1 MEENIENQS
10 VAIDE
15 ETKKELEKRKKN
27 VFKFFLYSVL
37 VITVFAAGFIV
48 YNMYPKFDF
57 EVKDKFFES
66 NMVDTTLN
74 EEIVNI
80 ESNDNQQTN
89 TEGLNK
95 NNNKEIGSKIN
106 DKENNNNKV
115 KDIAL
120 YHVIAFS
127 GNDKK
132 NVQKYMKK
140 FKLKDF
146 KCTLLENNGNI
157 RLSIKSFSNYQ
168 DAKRFAKKCKIKYKT
183 LCKDVWVLNPDA

>member
-1 MEENIENQS
+1 MEENEENQS

-15 ETKKELEKRKKN
+15 ETKQELEKRKKN

-57 EVKDKFFES
+57 DVKDKFFES

-89 TEGLNK
+89 TEGIKK
-95 NNNKEIGSKIN
+95 NNNNEVDSKRN
-106 DKENNNNKV
+106 DKGNNNDKV

-127 GNDKK
+127 SNNKQ
-132 NVQKYMKK
+132 NVQRYMKK
-140 FKLKDF
+140 FKSKDF
-146 KCTLLENNGNI
+146 KCTLLENNGII
-157 RLSIKSFSNYQ
+157 RLSIRSFNNYQ
-168 DAKRFAKKCKIKYKT
+168 DTKKFVKKCKIKYKT
-183 LCKDVWVLNPDA
+183 LCKDVWVLNTTT

>member
-1 MEENIENQS
+1 MEENEENQS

-15 ETKKELEKRKKN
+15 ETKQELEKRKKN

-37 VITVFAAGFIV
+37 VITVFAAGFII

-57 EVKDKFFES
+57 NVKDKFFES

-89 TEGLNK
+89 TEDIK
-95 NNNKEIGSKIN
+95 KSNNNEVDSKIN
-106 DKENNNNKV
+106 DKENNNDKV

-127 GNDKK
+127 SNNKQ
-132 NVQKYMKK
+132 NVQRYMKK
-140 FKLKDF
+140 FKSKDF
-146 KCTLLENNGNI
+146 KCTLLENNNNI
-157 RLSIKSFSNYQ
+157 RLSIRSFDNYQ
-168 DAKRFAKKCKIKYKT
+168 DAKKFVKKCKIKYKT
-183 LCKDVWVLNPDA
+183 LCKDVWVLNPTA